1 MSKLFLRK
9 LQDDLYWVLFFFS
22 WSSLVL
28 MKAVFKAC
36 IWIHFPE
43 AIIPFTASKTKC
55 HPRKETKLQLPF
67 PILCVCFLLPCLF
80 QRKNAMKCG
89 YSQSNMKHRTTEIQ
103 NGSSSTS
110 GNFFLLPHPEGG
122 HLPFIVHRSV
132 LSLYGIPKIPD
143 CLLPMTSTTLFRPL
157 GCFPSSATLHLPVP
171 GVTLFSLRFLCETQ
185 AP

>member
-9 LQDDLYWVLFFFS
+9 LQDNLYWGFFFFFS

-43 AIIPFTASKTKC
+43 ASIPFTASKTKC
-55 HPRKETKLQLPF
+55 HPRKETKLQSLFPF
-67 PILCVCFLLPCLF
+67 YVFVFFFLVFFKGKMLWNVVTV
-80 QRKNAMKCG
+80 RAIWN
-89 YSQSNMKHRTTEIQ
+89 TELQ

-143 CLLPMTSTTLFRPL
+143 CLLPMTSTTLVRPL